1 LTKKKKDPTIVVECG
16 VKSEQ
21 LGSEPLRLDDNSVT
35 ILNIAMENSED
46 EPGEQEYN
54 NVMNMED
61 FLAENNITMEIFDEQ
76 SNSKHTEEDVKP
88 PPRPSII
95 VGPKKRKRP
104 SNEDIFNSILNEYKT
119 SSDEEE
125 KVKKENS
132 FLYAESKRA
141 RIDREKEEKRRRL
154 EMAEFDAQDLALATV
169 PGVDFDPKERTF
181 DMEELRPQ
189 PIIRKRRKHFVQ
201 PENKD
206 EQYWDKREKNNMAAR
221 RSREARRLKE
231 NQIALRAAFLE
242 RENSV
247 LKGELE
253 DSHFGVTKLQNERDI
268 LKRKLSQFEP
278 VSA

>member
-1 LTKKKKDPTIVVECG
+1 
-16 VKSEQ
+16 
-21 LGSEPLRLDDNSVT
+21 
-35 ILNIAMENSED
+35 
-46 EPGEQEYN
+46 
-54 NVMNMED
+54 
-61 FLAENNITMEIFDEQ
+61 MEIFDEQ
-76 SNSKHTEEDVKP
+76 SNSKHAEEDVKP

-95 VGPKKRKRP
+95 VGPKKKK
-104 SNEDIFNSILNEYKT
+104 NEYKT

-125 KVKKENS
+125 KVKKEKS

-189 PIIRKRRKHFVQ
+189 PIIRKRRKHLVQ

-206 EQYWDKREKNNMAAR
+206 
-221 RSREARRLKE
+221 

-253 DSHFGVTKLQNERDI
+253 DSHFGVTKL
-268 LKRKLSQFEP
+268 P
-278 VSA
+278 